1 MNKCFAISLVFILSG
16 CSNQPQ
22 GTPNQNE
29 EHEMRSNGFDVN
41 ESVNLTPWS
50 RGELDVH
57 FINTGRGDA
66 AFMVFPDGT
75 TALFDAGSVDES
87 VVVRHP
93 PLKLADPMPND
104 LKRPGEW
111 IVNYLKQVLPEGKT
125 HIDYGLISHFH
136 SDHYG
141 FYSESLPASKRG
153 NWKLTGITDVAET
166 FPIRHLIDRA
176 YPDYDS
182 QAKTISDQDY
192 SFKNFQAFVKAETS
206 SGTMKVEAL
215 RPGVS
220 SQITLLDDPDEFPR
234 FKVTNVAANGVVWTG
249 LGEQTQNL
257 MAGFELT
264 PPKGV
269 FNENPLSLAIKV
281 SYGEFDFY
289 TGGDI
294 TGSQVLGEPAWFD
307 VETSIGEAIGET
319 DIVALNHH
327 GNRDA
332 TNGKFL
338 QDVTPRVLVQQSW
351 ISDHPGGEVVHRMT
365 SKTLWQ
371 GERDIFATNM
381 LEETK
386 VAIGPWLT
394 KNYKSMQG
402 HIVIRVAPGGGSYRV
417 MILDD
422 SQADLRVKDEF
433 GPYESR

>member
-1 MNKCFAISLVFILSG
+1 MVIRLWIFAGIFLFPACKNTELENRELQALAPWRVGIL
-16 CSNQPQ
+16 
-22 GTPNQNE
+22 
-29 EHEMRSNGFDVN
+29 D
-41 ESVNLTPWS
+41 L
-50 RGELDVH
+50 H

-66 AFMVFPDGT
+66 TFMVFPDGT
-75 TALFDAGSVDES
+75 TALFDAGSVDED
-87 VVVRHP
+87 VVVRYP
-93 PLKLADPMPND
+93 PLKLADPMPNAQ
-104 LKRPGEW
+104 KRPGEW
-111 IVNYLKQVLPEGKT
+111 IANYISQAMPAGKS

-141 FYSESLPASKRG
+141 FYSDSLPVSTLG
-153 NWKLTGITDVAET
+153 NWRLTGITDVAEK
-166 FPIRHLIDRA
+166 FPIKRLIDRA

-182 QAKTISDQDY
+182 QARTISDKDNT
-192 SFKNFQAFVKAETS
+192 FKNLQAFVRAETEA
-206 SGTMKVEAL
+206 GVMTIEAL
-215 RPGVS
+215 YPGIS
-220 SQITLLDDPDEFPR
+220 SQITLTDRPDEFSN

-249 LGEQTQNL
+249 IGEQTQNL
-257 MAGFELT
+257 MAGYQLN
-264 PPKGV
+264 PVKGV

-319 DIVALNHH
+319 DVVALNHH

-332 TNGKFL
+332 TNGNFL

-365 SKTLWQ
+365 SKKLWQ

-394 KNYKSMQG
+394 NNYKSVQG
-402 HIVIRVAPGGGSYRV
+402 HIVIRVRSGGDEYMV
-417 MILDD
+417 YVLDD
-422 SQADLRVKDEF
+422 SQEKLLVKDKF
-433 GPYESR
+433 GPYQSR